1 MTQGRGLEVSGLV
14 AGYGDITILDG
25 VSFRVPPD
33 SIVALLGANGA
44 GKTTS
49 LNALSGLEATV
60 RGGSITM
67 DGVDIARLPAHERVE
82 AGVAHVPQGR
92 QLFPFMS
99 VRENLEMGA
108 YAPRSHA
115 RQKETMD
122 QVLTMFPLLGE
133 RLSQLAGSL
142 SGGEQQMCAIARGL
156 MSQPRYLLLD
166 EPSLGL
172 APIVVRQVLTAVAD
186 IAKGGIGVLLVEQNV
201 AHALKLA
208 DFAYVL
214 EQSRVAI
221 EGPAADLAADDRVR
235 KAYLGM

>member
-172 APIVVRQVLTAVAD
+172 APIVVRQVLAAVTA
-186 IAKGGIGVLLVEQNV
+186 IAKRGIGVLLVEQNV

-208 DFAYVL
+208 HYAYVL
-214 EQSRVAI
+214 EQSRVTI